1 MKRVLL
7 LALSLL
13 LLLTGCA
20 PGAVSGGE
28 EEQRQEQGQAE
39 AQETAESEPEQP
51 VDAVVGFT
59 DALGRELSLRPPERV
74 AALIGS
80 FADIWCVAGGKDTLV
95 AAANDTWTSFDLGL
109 DDSVANLGSITE
121 PNLEVLL
128 AAEPDLVLAST
139 NTAADVE
146 LLDTFEEAGI
156 PVAYFDV
163 QTFGDYLSMLGVCT
177 ALTGCL
183 ENYEQYGDALADQV
197 KEAVDRQDGSHPT
210 VLCIRAT
217 GSSCKAKGSV
227 DNVLGEM
234 LADLGCVNIADSDD
248 ALLENLSLEA
258 IVAADPDYIF
268 AVLQGADSGP
278 AQEVLEATLLSN
290 PAWGQLTA
298 VQEGRFYTLDHKL
311 YNLKPNARWGEAY
324 EQLADI
330 LYGE

>member
-51 VDAVVGFT
+51 VDAAVGFT

-217 GSSCKAKGSV
+217 GSSCKIS
-227 DNVLGEM
+227 
-234 LADLGCVNIADSDD
+234 
-248 ALLENLSLEA
+248 
-258 IVAADPDYIF
+258 
-268 AVLQGADSGP
+268 
-278 AQEVLEATLLSN
+278 
-290 PAWGQLTA
+290 
-298 VQEGRFYTLDHKL
+298 
-311 YNLKPNARWGEAY
+311 
-324 EQLADI
+324 
-330 LYGE
+330 